1 MEWKDRKEGKTRG
14 LEKRVNQKEEKR
26 ERLVEV
32 GEGEGWE
39 MWGKGGWM
47 RGGERLKEGRM
58 KCSDR
63 GMCEMIHK
71 LFGVG

>member
-1 MEWKDRKEGKTRG
+1 MEEKQWKDRKEGKTRG

-32 GEGEGWE
+32 GEGEDWE

-47 RGGERLKEGRM
+47 RGGERIKGRENKM
-58 KCSDR
+58 Q
-63 GMCEMIHK
+63 
-71 LFGVG
+71 